1 MCCGRNAN
9 QMTSVPN
16 KVYVPAQ
23 PVSPTPERPRLAEFE
38 YTGNTA
44 LTVVSPITGLKYRF
58 PQPGARMSVDT
69 RDRSWIAFVPHL
81 KRCI

>member
-9 QMTSVPN
+9 QMASVPN
-16 KVYVPAQ
+16 KVYL
-23 PVSPTPERPRLAEFE
+23 PVRPGSQTPEQTRPVEFE

-58 PQPGARMSVDT
+58 PQPGARTSVDT
-69 RDRSWIAFVPHL
+69 KDRSWIAFVPHL